1 MKERQELPWFWGTAQ
16 PTAPNLTVI
25 PGPSPWE
32 RVTGRLGGMNWRQMA
47 GTKGQAVRTILWLMR
62 TGNCWHEAPYCT
74 MSRGS
79 RWPQL

>member
-1 MKERQELPWFWGTAQ
+1 
-16 PTAPNLTVI
+16 
-25 PGPSPWE
+25 
-32 RVTGRLGGMNWRQMA
+32 MNWRQMA

-79 RWPQL
+79 MWPQL